1 MKVNVNTMLEENY
14 VEKSIRK
21 KDFSYA
27 LKAWSI
33 WLCAGAFYFYEMVL
47 RVSPS
52 TMTEELMR
60 TFSVSST
67 ALGILSSCYYYAY
80 STLQIPCGFIIDW
93 LGARKVITLSAFLCA
108 IGSYFFAQADS
119 LLLAQI
125 GRFLIGAGSACAFL
139 SCLKI
144 ASQWFHHS
152 KFALICGLTN
162 MLGTLGGT
170 FAGKPFAIGVET
182 YGWRDAMLFA
192 AYAGIGMMV
201 CSWMVIRDK
210 SSRHPNFHEEIEKR
224 KIFKGLKT
232 LTKSKQAWFIALV
245 GCLMY
250 LPISAFTEL
259 WSVPYLMHRFGVEMD
274 VASSASIMLF
284 IGVGVG
290 SPLVV
295 WISDYFET
303 RTRVMSWCALGA
315 LFLFLT
321 MVWCPKL
328 SLNIVYVL
336 LFMIGFFTS
345 GQILCFSSIKESAPN
360 SLSGTAIGFTNT
372 IVTFSAIIF
381 QPLMGEIIDVLWSWN
396 GQKMLENIPL
406 YGVEEYKAAIMM
418 VPICLLCSWILL
430 KFIRD
435 TYPKMEEKLLR

>member
-1 MKVNVNTMLEENY
+1 MKTHTKDQIIEEEIIAN
-14 VEKSIRK
+14 KTKI
-21 KDFSYA
+21 SYA
-27 LKAWSI
+27 FKAWSI
-33 WLCAGAFYFYEMVL
+33 WLCAGVFYFYEMVL

-60 TFSVSST
+60 TFDVSS
-67 ALGILSSCYYYAY
+67 ASLGILSSCYYYAY
-80 STLQIPCGFIIDW
+80 SALQIPCGFIIDW
-93 LGARKVITLSAFLCA
+93 LGARKVITVSAFLCA
-108 IGSYFFAQADS
+108 IGSLLFSQSDS
-119 LLLAQI
+119 LILAQL

-152 KFALICGLTN
+152 RFALICGLTN

-170 FAGKPFAIGVET
+170 FAGKPFAIGVEI
-182 YGWRDAMLFA
+182 YGWREAMLFA
-192 AYAGIGMMV
+192 AYAGIGVMV
-201 CSWMVIRDK
+201 CSWMIIRDK
-210 SSRHPNFHEEIEKR
+210 SSKHPNFHEEIEKS
-224 KIFKGLKT
+224 KILKGLKT
-232 LTKSKQAWFIALV
+232 LSTNSQAWLIALV

-259 WSVPYLMHRFGVEMD
+259 WSVPYLMHRFEIEMD

-295 WISDYFET
+295 WLSDYFKT
-303 RTRVMSWCALGA
+303 RTHVMSWSALGA

-321 MVWCPKL
+321 MTWCPKL
-328 SLNIVYVL
+328 TLQMVYIL
-336 LFMIGFFTS
+336 LFMVGLFTS
-345 GQILCFSSIKESAPN
+345 GQILCFSSIKETAPN

-381 QPLMGEIIDVLWSWN
+381 QPLMGEIIDILWSWN
-396 GQKMLENIPL
+396 GQKMLEGIPL
-406 YGVEEYKAAIMM
+406 YGVEEYKVAIMS
-418 VPICLLCSWILL
+418 VPICLLLSWILL
-430 KFIRD
+430 RFIRE
-435 TYPKMEEKLLR
+435 TYPKMKK